1 MITKLILLGKTG
13 MLGSYIYKFFS
24 DLGFPIEVIS
34 GFRVNAGTL
43 DKVEELLVDKGI
55 DAETCVINCIGKIPQ
70 RHSTSESDKD
80 YFLVNGVFPHILW
93 TVCKRYGAKMIQPAT
108 DCVYTGLKGSYI
120 ETDLHD
126 ELGAYG
132 MSKSLG
138 EPLGCT
144 VIRSSII
151 GRELLNKASLVE
163 FVFKNEGKTI
173 QGWKNHIWNGI
184 TCLEY
189 CKVLQKIIE
198 KDMFWSG
205 VRHIVSPRAVSKYEL
220 LQIVKEAFGLTVVIQ
235 ESNGPTKVDK
245 TLSTIYLDNVTFNI
259 PDLVIQLKE
268 LSLFHL

>member
-1 MITKLILLGKTG
+1 
-13 MLGSYIYKFFS
+13 MLGNYVYKYFQRTKT
-24 DLGFPIEVIS
+24 EIS
-34 GFRVNAGTL
+34 IIDGFRVTQESLNTIDTL
-43 DKVEELLVDKGI
+43 LIAHGI
-55 DAETCVINCIGKIPQ
+55 NNETCVINCIGKIPQ
-70 RHSTSESDKD
+70 RHSEADKD

-198 KDMFWSG
+198 KNMFWSG

-220 LQIVKEAFGLTVVIQ
+220 LQIVKEAYGLTVVIQ